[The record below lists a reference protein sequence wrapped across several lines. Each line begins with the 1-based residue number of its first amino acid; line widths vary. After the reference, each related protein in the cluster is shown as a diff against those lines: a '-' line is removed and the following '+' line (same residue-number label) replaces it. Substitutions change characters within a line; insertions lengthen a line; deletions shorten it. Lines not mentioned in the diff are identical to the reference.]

1 MAPRKSER
9 LVNLTICL
17 LATRCY
23 LSRERIRQAVE
34 GYHDLS
40 DAAFERTFERDKD
53 DLRAMGVPI
62 ETGSNDRF
70 FDDEVGYRIAR
81 GSFELPPVSFTPDEL
96 SALGAATRVWHE
108 ASAASA
114 TASAL
119 AKLRAA
125 GVEPDATRLA
135 AIEPSITADEPA
147 FDLIWSATLERRRV
161 SFGYRG
167 GARRE
172 IEPWSVTWRK
182 GRWYVLGRDVGI
194 DEPRMFKISRI
205 TGAPEPGREPDSYLV
220 PSDIDLAAL
229 ARSLEPG
236 EPDATAVIAVR
247 GDYAPQLRRRGVPV
261 DPPAGLPSG
270 YTAYEVPYA
279 RQGDL
284 VGDICAAAP
293 DVLPIEPPHLRD
305 AVIARLRG
313 VVAVHA
319 SSEGVAS

>member
-17 LATRCY
+17 LATRSY
-23 LSRERIRQAVE
+23 LTRERIRQAVE

-53 DLRAMGVPI
+53 ELRAMGVPV
-62 ETGSNDRF
+62 ETGTNDRY

-125 GVEPDATRLA
+125 GVEPDLNRLA

-161 SFGYRG
+161 GFEYRG
-167 GARRE
+167 GRRRDV
-172 IEPWSVTWRK
+172 EPWSVTWRK
-182 GRWYVLGRDVGI
+182 GRWYVLGRDVAL

-205 TGAPEPGREPDSYLV
+205 TGVPEVAAHSGGYVVPPDL
-220 PSDIDLAAL
+220 DLAAL

-236 EPDATAVIAVR
+236 EPDATATVAILA
-247 GDYAPQLRRRGVPV
+247 DHAPQLRRRGVPV
-261 DPPAGLPSG
+261 DSPVALPSG
-270 YTAYEVPYA
+270 YVAYEVPYA

-284 VGDICAAAP
+284 VGDICAGAP
-293 DVLPIEPPHLRD
+293 DVLPLSPPDLRD
-305 AVIARLRG
+305 AVVARLRG
-313 VVAVHA
+313 VVGVVAD
-319 SSEGVAS
+319 EGSGS

>member
-1 MAPRKSER
+1 MAARKSER
-9 LVNLTICL
+9 LLNLTICL
-17 LATRCY
+17 LATRPY
-23 LSRERIRQAVE
+23 LSRERIRRAVE

-62 ETGSNDRF
+62 ETGTNDRF

-125 GVEPDATRLA
+125 GVEPDVTRLA

-167 GARRE
+167 GRRRE

-182 GRWYVLGRDVGI
+182 GRWYVLGLDVAI
-194 DEPRMFKISRI
+194 DEPRMFKISRV
-205 TGAPEPGREPDSYLV
+205 TDVPVVGAEPDSYVV
-220 PSDIDLAAL
+220 PADLDLAAL

-236 EPDATAVIAVR
+236 EPDATAIVGIR
-247 GDYAPQLRRRGVPV
+247 GDFAPQLRRRGVLV
-261 DPPAGLPSG
+261 DTPAGLPSG
-270 YTAYEVPYA
+270 YAAYEVPYA
-279 RQGDL
+279 HQGDL
-284 VGDICAAAP
+284 VGDICSAAP
-293 DVLPIEPPHLRD
+293 DVLPVEPPQLRD

-313 VVAVHA
+313 VLAAHDDGAVAGA
-319 SSEGVAS
+319 